1 MNKLIKIQKIATH
14 RPKYIHK
21 YVNPRSRI
29 KRIKFKKKRKQ
40 RKLSPIIY
48 FNKFDKTY
56 KEILK

>member
-21 YVNPRSRI
+21 YVNPRSRLR
-29 KRIKFKKKRKQ
+29 RIKFKKKR